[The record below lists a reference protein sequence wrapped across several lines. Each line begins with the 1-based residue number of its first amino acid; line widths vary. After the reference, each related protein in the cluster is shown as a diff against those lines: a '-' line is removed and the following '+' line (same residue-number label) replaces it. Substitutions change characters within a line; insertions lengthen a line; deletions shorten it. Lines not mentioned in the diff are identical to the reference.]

1 MSMTSKKI
9 KIIRNKLDQIDNK
22 LLLVIKKRTQLVNEV
37 IKQKKTKKEIIDKKR
52 INTILKIIK
61 KQTQLVNEVIRQK
74 KTKKEIVD
82 KKRINTILKRIK
94 AKSIKLKIDPMI
106 SINIWKTM
114 IRSFIKYEYKNF
126 KKK

>member
-1 MSMTSKKI
+1 MAIKKI

-22 LLLVIKKRTQLVNEV
+22 LLLIIKKRTQLVNEV

-52 INTILKIIK
+52 INTILK
-61 KQTQLVNEVIRQK
+61 
-74 KTKKEIVD
+74 
-82 KKRINTILKRIK
+82 RIK
-94 AKSIKLKIDPMI
+94 TKSIKLKIDPMI

>member
-37 IKQKKTKKEIIDKKR
+37 I
-52 INTILKIIK
+52 N
-61 KQTQLVNEVIRQK
+61 QK